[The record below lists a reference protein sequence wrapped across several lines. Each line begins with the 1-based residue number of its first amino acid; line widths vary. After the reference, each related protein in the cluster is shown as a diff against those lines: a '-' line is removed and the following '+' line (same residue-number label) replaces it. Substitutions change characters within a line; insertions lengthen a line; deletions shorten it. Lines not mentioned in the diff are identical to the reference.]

1 MSPADRRDPIT
12 RRHIT
17 IRLWSLALPAVL
29 ALLLITSCY
38 EQKMAVRGKLR
49 PYGASSVFPDGRVAR
64 PLVAGTVPRRAL
76 QTNSPFASGL
86 VNGTPATAFPFAV
99 TAAVLSRGRERFEIA
114 CAPCHGRL
122 GDGQGMI
129 VERGFQAPPTFH
141 QDRLRQAPPGH
152 FVNVID
158 QGFGAMYPYAARV
171 VPSDRWAIAAYVRAL
186 QLSQDA
192 PLSAIPAAERD
203 RLAGM
208 AP

>member
-1 MSPADRRDPIT
+1 MSPADRRDAVT
-12 RRHIT
+12 RRHAT
-17 IRLWSLALPAVL
+17 IRLWSLAFPALL
-29 ALLLITSCY
+29 ALLLITACY

-49 PYGASSVFPDGRVAR
+49 PFSASSVFPDGRVAR
-64 PLVAGTVPRRAL
+64 PLVAGTVPRRA
-76 QTNSPFASGL
+76 QQANSPFASGL
-86 VNGTPATAFPFAV
+86 VDGKPATAFPFAV
-99 TAAVLSRGRERFEIA
+99 TAEVLARGRERFEIA

-129 VERGFQAPPTFH
+129 VERGFQPPPTFH

-152 FVNVID
+152 IVNVID

-171 VPSDRWAIAAYVRAL
+171 APSDRWAIAAYIRAL

-192 PLSAIPAAERD
+192 PLTDVPDAERA
-203 RLAGM
+203 RLTGT